1 VRLCTGVRRDDVR
14 DQLVAALQQNAPHR
28 NGQTGAICTDPIK
41 ATAKAARYGLS
52 GKRLEASGGLAA
64 TKRADAG
71 LSPTPSIG
79 ASFPSTGPLIPHSP
93 NRPTLTAGE
102 TLAVWGTLMI
112 AMIGRT
118 QFYEIAALAVF
129 AAMVLVFTSQIVP
142 ALVD

>member
-1 VRLCTGVRRDDVR
+1 M
-14 DQLVAALQQNAPHR
+14 LVCPPPA
-28 NGQTGAICTDPIK
+28 
-41 ATAKAARYGLS
+41 
-52 GKRLEASGGLAA
+52 
-64 TKRADAG
+64 
-71 LSPTPSIG
+71 SIG
-79 ASFPSTGPLIPHSP
+79 VSFPRTGPLIPHSP

-118 QFYEIAALAVF
+118 QLYEVAALAVF